1 MKRILAALTASFALL
16 LAAPAFACGGF
27 FCFTQPIDQSA
38 ERILYVQRGTSIT
51 VHIQISYTGEDSQ
64 FSWVLPLQ
72 KQPTLGIGSDSVFQI
87 LEMYTAPS
95 FQIQW
100 QAKDNCYPNYGC
112 MLEDAS
118 GGGPPNAGGGTGG
131 VTVLAQ
137 QNIGPYET
145 VVIQGDTGA
154 AIVKWLNDNKFIQP
168 ASTTSLIDLY
178 VKQKYVFLALKLQK
192 DKSAGDLAPIVVTL
206 DETSPCLPLRL
217 TQLAAKPDMPI
228 VGWVL
233 GQHRAIPK
241 NFLHVVLND
250 SVIDFLGGGAN
261 YKTVVSKAVDQAS
274 GHAFTT
280 EYAQPVA
287 KFGGKFLDPNWKAN
301 DFAGITDPGLFLQK
315 LLEKGYPRTT
325 QMQNLIRKYIPKPDA
340 YKDVTDQEF
349 YGCLQ
354 STGSG
359 APCDAYKAAVAKQ
372 AFDAAAFAKDVMDLI
387 VTPLTDV
394 QKAFTDLPYLTRLYT
409 TVSPEEMTKD
419 PIFAFNPDL
428 EDVSNVHIAKGEP
441 ICDAGK
447 TQATKV
453 KFTYADGHV
462 LTVDIP
468 SDVTNTCY
476 FPGGSVGFGKGEGP
490 LVDVGGQPAAKVQVL
505 DESGK
510 ALDIDPTV
518 SDLVDSWLNV
528 AQAGTASLTAEQ
540 KKQLPPVTWDA
551 SKPGAPIPTKA
562 DAGSTSGSD
571 VKGGTA
577 SQSGS
582 GSSSSCNASG
592 SGSSGLGVGALVL
605 FAAALIRR
613 RRRAA

>member
-325 QMQNLIRKYIPKPDA
+325 QMQNLIRK
-340 YKDVTDQEF
+340 
-349 YGCLQ
+349 
-354 STGSG
+354 
-359 APCDAYKAAVAKQ
+359 
-372 AFDAAAFAKDVMDLI
+372 
-387 VTPLTDV
+387 
-394 QKAFTDLPYLTRLYT
+394 
-409 TVSPEEMTKD
+409 
-419 PIFAFNPDL
+419 
-428 EDVSNVHIAKGEP
+428 
-441 ICDAGK
+441 
-447 TQATKV
+447 
-453 KFTYADGHV
+453 
-462 LTVDIP
+462 
-468 SDVTNTCY
+468 
-476 FPGGSVGFGKGEGP
+476 
-490 LVDVGGQPAAKVQVL
+490 
-505 DESGK
+505 
-510 ALDIDPTV
+510 
-518 SDLVDSWLNV
+518 
-528 AQAGTASLTAEQ
+528 
-540 KKQLPPVTWDA
+540 
-551 SKPGAPIPTKA
+551 
-562 DAGSTSGSD
+562 
-571 VKGGTA
+571 
-577 SQSGS
+577 
-582 GSSSSCNASG
+582 
-592 SGSSGLGVGALVL
+592 
-605 FAAALIRR
+605 
-613 RRRAA
+613 